1 MKQKKQ
7 LLLSIIVGTWLHA
20 SNQIKVPLS
29 IGDLIDK
36 ITILQVKLEKID
48 DPQKREN
55 VSYELNLLL
64 EILECH
70 VPNSP
75 RLQELSGALKETNN
89 KLWDIE
95 NGTRAKEA
103 KKEFDEEFIKLARSV
118 YITNNHRHALKRE
131 INIMTGSRIIEEK
144 QYGTYK

>member
-1 MKQKKQ
+1 MKKKKQ
-7 LLLSIIVGTWLHA
+7 LLLSIIVCTWLHA

-36 ITILQVKLEKID
+36 ITILQVKFEKID

-55 VSYELNLLL
+55 VAYELNLLL
-64 EILECH
+64 KKLNRH
-70 VPNSP
+70 VPDSAH
-75 RLQELSGALKETNN
+75 LQELSIALKEVNN

-118 YITNNHRHALKRE
+118 YIMNNHRHALKRE

-144 QYGTYK
+144 QYAAYQ